1 MKRPHI
7 LKETRYLPRKV
18 KGKSGNLAKNKNN
31 GTLPIRNER
40 GNSLLVERKVSKL
53 EYTKNKKKTKETL
66 LTRIERRNS
75 LLWSERFQNIDFSE
89 DEANEKLLSCI
100 EKGRITCLNLGEA
113 KGIREFRILAMD
125 CHVSLTY

>member
-40 GNSLLVERKVSKL
+40 GNSLLVERKESKL
-53 EYTKNKKKTKETL
+53 EYTKNKKKLKKLYSRALKEETHY
-66 LTRIERRNS
+66 
-75 LLWSERFQNIDFSE
+75 F
-89 DEANEKLLSCI
+89 
-100 EKGRITCLNLGEA
+100 GA
-113 KGIREFRILAMD
+113 KGFKTQISVKMKPTKNF
-125 CHVSLTY
+125 SLVLKKDALPVLI